1 MNTANC
7 SILMNVS
14 EPPSNGSERKA
25 RLATR
30 ARGAT
35 LRIVIRREDHIGDT
49 LGFIFLEAG
58 GGDHD
63 TIIDRLREYL
73 GPRIRIFKAEIGAE
87 QIEVEAGG
95 RRFPE
100 EAARLAEAAEGLRRK
115 GASRNAMAH
124 FKEALA
130 LDPLNVMALRGMG
143 ALLAVSEDY
152 SASFSMLSTARAAGG
167 HCAVGLHDLGRAAA
181 GMGRIATAIVY
192 LEQACELAPDDLE
205 IRRTLADLGRKP
217 RATVKLK
224 ERAALSQRDRQ
235 NNQ

>member
-1 MNTANC
+1 
-7 SILMNVS
+7 MNVS

-35 LRIVIRREDHIGDT
+35 VRIVIRREDHIGDT

-63 TIIDRLREYL
+63 PIIERLREYL
-73 GPRIRIFKAEIGAE
+73 GPRIRILKAEIGAE
-87 QIEVEAGG
+87 RIEVEAGG

-152 SASFSMLSTARAAGG
+152 SAAFRMLCKAREAGG
-167 HCAVGLHDLGRAAA
+167 DSAEVLHDLARAAA

-192 LEQACELAPDDLE
+192 LEQACELAPDDLA

-224 ERAALSQRDRQ
+224 ERAALSRSDRQ